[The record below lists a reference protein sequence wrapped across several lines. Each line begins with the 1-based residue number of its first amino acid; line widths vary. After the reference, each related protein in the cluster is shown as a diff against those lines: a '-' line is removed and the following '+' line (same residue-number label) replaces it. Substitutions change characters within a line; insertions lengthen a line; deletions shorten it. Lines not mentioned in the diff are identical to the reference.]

1 MRKLDHDEERLKI
14 AAVAARLIAKKGVQ
28 NLTTNDIAKEMDA
41 TRGKILHYFDNA
53 NAIVEAAFDWANA
66 KAEQR
71 MGEIAKSAEV
81 IKFSPVI
88 IYNILPFTE
97 ETDIEWKV
105 RLSCWESAFSD
116 EKQREF
122 LVQQAKVHLA
132 GISMIIA
139 KAQSDNTIRNDIPP
153 EELAR
158 LISDMMRGLALALLN
173 LPLSERRERSSCV
186 SVLTIMFAPPA

>member
-1 MRKLDHDEERLKI
+1 M
-14 AAVAARLIAKKGVQ
+14 
-28 NLTTNDIAKEMDA
+28 
-41 TRGKILHYFDNA
+41 
-53 NAIVEAAFDWANA
+53 
-66 KAEQR
+66 
-71 MGEIAKSAEV
+71 
-81 IKFSPVI
+81 
-88 IYNILPFTE
+88 
-97 ETDIEWKV
+97 
-105 RLSCWESAFSD
+105 
-116 EKQREF
+116 
-122 LVQQAKVHLA
+122 QQAKVHLA